1 MKIRWTPTAAR
12 HLKAIQDYIAK
23 DNPAAA
29 YRVAQTIRQ
38 HVERLAQ
45 HPYAGRT
52 GRVAGTR
59 ELVISRLPYIAAYA
73 VSGDQVAILA
83 VLHDAQQW
91 PETFEESLTS
101 GS

>member
-38 HVERLAQ
+38 HVERLAPY
-45 HPYAGRT
+45 PYAGRA
-52 GRVAGTR
+52 GRVAGTH
-59 ELVISRLPYIAAYA
+59 ELVISRLPDIAAYA
-73 VSGDQVAILA
+73 VSGD
-83 VLHDAQQW
+83 
-91 PETFEESLTS
+91 
-101 GS
+101 